1 MNPYLILGAV
11 LFWVASVGSAGWFGM
26 GVGED
31 RIISEQAKVNKAIDE
46 TRAAAQQGA
55 ADAISQI
62 KVVNTTVKG
71 RVETIVRENTRYIDC
86 KNTAE
91 VMRNINES
99 LTGESPRDDSAPKQS
114 ERGLRVAAPTRQP

>member
-11 LFWVASVGSAGWFGM
+11 LFWVASVGGAGWFGM

-31 RIISEQAKVNKAIDE
+31 RIIAEQAKVNKAIDE

-71 RVETIVRENTRYIDC
+71 RVETIVRENTVYRDC
-86 KNTAE
+86 KHDA
-91 VMRNINES
+91 RSLRDINAA
-99 LTGESPRDDSAPKQS
+99 LTGDAAEPVGGGKLPEAGTPK
-114 ERGLRVAAPTRQP
+114 R